1 MNNVKKRVGITLKIY
16 SVLVRI
22 FLYSVIPIFLTMLSA
37 FYIRYIPTVVG
48 NLCGLTGEDFCYR
61 LLPQAGFPFAYWID
75 QGGISVMGQ
84 LGFEDKVS
92 VLAFGADFLV
102 YVLFVLLIDR
112 LIQKWRK
119 RKAV

>member
-37 FYIRYIPTVVG
+37 FYIRYVPTVVG
-48 NLCGLTGEDFCYR
+48 NLCGPTGEDFCYR

-84 LGFEDKVS
+84 LDFEDKVS
-92 VLAFGADFLV
+92 ILAFGADFLV
-102 YVLFVLLIDR
+102 YVLFVLFIDR

>member
-1 MNNVKKRVGITLKIY
+1 MDIFKRRVEITLKIF
-16 SVLVRI
+16 SVFVRI
-22 FLYSVIPIFLTMLSA
+22 LIYSTIPFILTLLSA
-37 FYIRYIPTVVG
+37 FYVRSIPMVVDNVCGPAG
-48 NLCGLTGEDFCYR
+48 NEFCYTP
-61 LLPQAGFPFAYWID
+61 LPRAGFPFSYWID
-75 QGGISVMGQ
+75 QGGVSVMGQ

-119 RKAV
+119 RKAA